1 MLKTRILAAAVMLP
15 IAILWV
21 WLAPFWV
28 FAAVAAIVLLAGAW
42 EWGYLA
48 GLRKLLPRLVYLA
61 GMLILMALCWWIL
74 RLPFPL
80 LPLFGLFSAFW
91 LFVLLTLGRTGLWNS
106 RTAFLLQGVMVL
118 VPAVFAL
125 LVLKR
130 GNGGTS
136 LVFTSFAVVWSAD
149 IGAYFAG
156 RAAGRHKLSPSI
168 SPGKTWEG
176 FLGGVLLAAITGAIA
191 SLWCPVSVFL
201 LVPLAVIT
209 AAVSVVGDLA
219 ESQLKRF
226 AGAKDSGRL
235 IPGHGGILDRTD
247 SLCAALPVF
256 VLGIEL
262 GQKLW

>member
-15 IAILWV
+15 LAIAWV
-21 WLAPFWV
+21 WLAPFWL
-28 FAAVAAIVLLAGAW
+28 FSAIAALILLAAGW
-42 EWGYLA
+42 EWGALAGLGRTPGRLAYLA
-48 GLRKLLPRLVYLA
+48 GLVV
-61 GMLILMALCWWIL
+61 LMAICWWTV
-74 RLPFPL
+74 RSPRPFLPVFA
-80 LPLFGLFSAFW
+80 FFAAFW
-91 LFVLLTLGRTGLWNS
+91 LLVLFTLGRAGLWNS
-106 RTAFLLQGVMVL
+106 RLLFLLQGLMVL
-118 VPAVFAL
+118 VPAFLAL

-130 GNGGTS
+130 IHGGTS
-136 LVFTSFAVVWSAD
+136 LVFTVFAVVWSAD

-156 RAAGRHKLSPSI
+156 RAAGRHKLSPRV

-176 FLGGVLLAAITGAIA
+176 FLGGVVLAAIAGAVA
-191 SLWCPVSVFL
+191 SLWSPVSIYL

-209 AAVSVVGDLA
+209 AALSVVGDLA

-235 IPGHGGILDRTD
+235 IPGHGGILDRID